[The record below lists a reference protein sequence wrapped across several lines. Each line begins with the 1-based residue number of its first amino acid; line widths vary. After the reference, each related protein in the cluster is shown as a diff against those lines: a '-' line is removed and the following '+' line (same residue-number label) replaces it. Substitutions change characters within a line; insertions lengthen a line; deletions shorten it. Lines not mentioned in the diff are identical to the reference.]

1 MNQRTATTTAGT
13 VPEDGSPP
21 AAGRALFDRAS
32 QAHRRGQPDEAL
44 ELLDQLLADEPDN
57 VAAQY
62 ARAICLADLGR
73 TREATAQFRAVLAR
87 DPRHYEAAYRLG
99 RTLQATAD
107 LTGAI
112 DAYRAVLVA
121 GNYRDTA
128 ARLRDCGNSL
138 LAAERGHS
146 NASGRYGA
154 PAAGPAPGEGPT
166 PLRTRIDAQGVVDR
180 GIQVGLVRL
189 QARNLVPRAI
199 AVLLG
204 AGTLT
209 LVLLSILFA
218 AFSQRDSHVS
228 APVLT
233 DLAVSHRVALSYAI
247 FAVSILL
254 CSQFA
259 RTAAALLAVAVVA
272 LIGTTQA
279 KVVHTPHLRVT
290 GSGFSVGPLLDHS
303 GGSLFLRYYTLSWTA
318 IFLYFLG
325 AAAVIAACRHLNGA
339 VLYEYGLDV
348 RDGFLRRSV
357 QFIWYYQITEPP
369 IYRRTMTNYLA
380 NTASM
385 SISYNES
392 GAASVRKIDLTAI
405 GKPAD
410 VLLLG
415 RRLES
420 RVLVERARFR
430 GPWT

>member
-13 VPEDGSPP
+13 LPEDGSPP

-32 QAHRRGQPDEAL
+32 QAHRRGQPGEAL

-87 DPRHYEAAYRLG
+87 DPRHYEAAYQLG

-112 DAYRAVLVA
+112 DAYRAVLAA

-128 ARLRDCGNSL
+128 ARLRDCENTL
-138 LAAERGHS
+138 LAAG
-146 NASGRYGA
+146 AA
-154 PAAGPAPGEGPT
+154 PAAGPAPGSGPT
-166 PLRTRIDAQGVVDR
+166 PLRTRIDTQRVADR
-180 GIQVGLVRL
+180 GAQVGSAHL
-189 QARNLVPRAI
+189 QARHLVPRAV

-209 LVLLSILFA
+209 LVLLSLLFA
-218 AFSQRDSHVS
+218 AFNQRDSYVS
-228 APVLT
+228 VPFLT
-233 DLAVSHRVALSYAI
+233 DLTVSHRTALSYAI
-247 FAVSILL
+247 FAVSVLL

-259 RTAAALLAVAVVA
+259 RTAAALLAAAVVA

-279 KVVHTPHLRVT
+279 DVVHTPHLRVT
-290 GSGFSVGPLLDHS
+290 GSGFAVGPLLDYS
-303 GGSLFLRYYTLSWTA
+303 GGPLFLHYYTLSWTE

-325 AAAVIAACRHLNGA
+325 AAAVIATCRHLNGA
-339 VLYEYGLDV
+339 VLYEYGLEV

-369 IYRRTMTNYLA
+369 IYRRMMIDYLA
-380 NTASM
+380 NTASL

-392 GAASVRKIDLTAI
+392 GPASVRNIDMTAI
-405 GKPAD
+405 GRPAD
-410 VLLLG
+410 VIRLG

>member
-21 AAGRALFDRAS
+21 AAGRTLFDRAS
-32 QAHRRGQPDEAL
+32 QVHRRGQPGEAL

-73 TREATAQFRAVLAR
+73 TREATAQFRTVLAR
-87 DPRHYEAAYRLG
+87 DPRHYEAAYQLG

-112 DAYRAVLVA
+112 DAYRAVLAA

-128 ARLRDCGNSL
+128 ARLRDCENAL
-138 LAAERGHS
+138 LAAG
-146 NASGRYGA
+146 AA
-154 PAAGPAPGEGPT
+154 PAAGSAPGAGPT

-209 LVLLSILFA
+209 LVLLSLLFA
-218 AFSQRDSHVS
+218 AFSQRDSRVS

-290 GSGFSVGPLLDHS
+290 GSGFSVGPLLDYS

-318 IFLYFLG
+318 IFLYFVG